1 MFSKMFINLFLSVS
15 VLVGTT
21 QAQQMSP
28 VLHQKGQ
35 GQWKDIVLPK
45 DYVFG
50 NLDKLP
56 KSAEQLSEKAAEAIF
71 QHLRWKPGVQ
81 IFGHY
86 SRSYRLYARRCD
98 KTSWITSKNIGYFV
112 EEIDSEAKAFEL
124 AMFFHNG
131 VLLTGQAD
139 VEALIEG
146 CRTSKVA
153 QVADSMPKSFEPT
166 CRFDPKRG
174 ASRVSFYMYEARN
187 VFEAKYLV
195 TPEGFVGH
203 SLLNYVI
210 GPVPMGGWSLPP
222 SNEYKRYRKMSEAFE
237 NPIAKPLENIAVRV
251 RTNDELKEKGLAK
264 TREYALGWLLSWG
277 DVKRHLGSIDKFL
290 HTEGTTID
298 ARLKKRA
305 LGKLKLV
312 RPADTLVLADI
323 NLATTTHL
331 AKRKALITSLVDKLN
346 GKVHKSIKARAVQ
359 TLGQIRAVEAVP
371 DLISYIT
378 VPFPLSAKPLP
389 DEVVVDNT
397 FDAVP
402 ALVNIG
408 KPAATA
414 CLDGIASLGPGQE
427 SRAKLY
433 LLVVLRVEGEK
444 VTRFLL
450 QEKLENATNEMAA
463 SNYKEAIES
472 IEDVKSIGGIK

>member
-1 MFSKMFINLFLSVS
+1 MFSKVFINLFLSVS

-28 VLHQKGQ
+28 VLHQKGH

-86 SRSYRLYARRCD
+86 SRSYRLYARRGD

-124 AMFFHNG
+124 AMFFRHG
-131 VLLTGQAD
+131 VFLTGKAD
-139 VEALIEG
+139 IEALIEG
-146 CRTSKVA
+146 CRSSKVA
-153 QVADSMPKSFEPT
+153 QVADSTPESFEPT
-166 CRFDPKRG
+166 CRFDPKHG
-174 ASRVSFYMYEARN
+174 AYLVSFYMYEARN

-195 TPEGFVGH
+195 TPDGLISR
-203 SLLNYVI
+203 SLQNYVI
-210 GPVPMGGWSLPP
+210 GPVRISGWGLGVIESE
-222 SNEYKRYRKMSEAFE
+222 EYKRYQKTSEAFE
-237 NPIAKPLENIAVRV
+237 KPIAKPLENIAITVMK
-251 RTNDELKEKGLAK
+251 NAQLKEKGLAK
-264 TREYALGWLLSWG
+264 TREYALDWLLSWG
-277 DVKRHLGSIDKFL
+277 NVKRHLGSIDKFL
-290 HTEGTTID
+290 HAEGTTID
-298 ARLKKRA
+298 ARLKTRA
-305 LGKLKLV
+305 LRKLELV
-312 RPADTLVLADI
+312 RPADPLVLADI

-331 AKRKALITSLVDKLN
+331 AKRKAMITSLIGKFD
-346 GKVHKSIKARAVQ
+346 GKVHKSIKAKAAQ
-359 TLGQIRAVEAVP
+359 TLGQIRAIEAVP
-371 DLISYIT
+371 DLINYIT
-378 VPFPLSAKPLP
+378 IPLSEAMS
-389 DEVVVDNT
+389 DEVTVDNT
-397 FDAVP
+397 FVAVP
-402 ALVNIG
+402 ALINIG

-427 SRAKLY
+427 SRAKLL

-450 QEKLENATNEMAA
+450 QDKLENATYEMAA
-463 SNYKEAIES
+463 NNYKKAIES